1 MWTHQ
6 PPPRSEQ
13 PRLVDAPTG
22 MRPSARFG
30 AGRPRLREVNRAQL
44 EWRPADLD
52 SLLPDEH
59 RARIVWDYVLGLD
72 LTPPYR
78 DIQAVEGHAGAPAT
92 DPRLL
97 LALWLQATL
106 DGVRRAPAL
115 ARPCE
120 ARVAYQ

>member
-13 PRLVDAPTG
+13 PRLVDVPTG
-22 MRPSARFG
+22 MPPSAPFE

-44 EWRPADLD
+44 EWRPVDLD

-72 LTPPYR
+72 LTPLYR
-78 DIQAVEGHAGAPAT
+78 DIQAVEGHAGAPAP

-97 LALWLQATL
+97 LPLCLQPPPSRPASA
-106 DGVRRAPAL
+106 RAL
-115 ARPCE
+115 ARPSPHP
-120 ARVAYQ
+120 VAS